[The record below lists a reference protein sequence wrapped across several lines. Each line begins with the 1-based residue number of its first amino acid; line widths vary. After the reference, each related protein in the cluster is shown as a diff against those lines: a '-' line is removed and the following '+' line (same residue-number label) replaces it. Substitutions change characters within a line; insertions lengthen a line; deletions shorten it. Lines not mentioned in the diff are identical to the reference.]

1 MDDDNKD
8 VAKASASSTEENN
21 VNVLTELELVNY
33 LNADIEMNE
42 EMNEEI
48 NCLSSIYNTDNEPKT
63 VVTENSLNPVLKI
76 NEEMANCLSSFSNTD
91 NEPKRKFARRNYRR
105 RDQSQSSDSSV
116 EEPEVVAA
124 IEISAPDSPTENS
137 PSSSNYSRDVSL
149 DDIILNNAINSDN
162 DNEEDD
168 SDSTDS
174 DFSFDSH
181 LSLLHIMGN
190 RRVFEH
196 SSDSD
201 SSVNENVI
209 EDSKTRTR

>member
-8 VAKASASSTEENN
+8 IAEASASSSGKKKENN
-21 VNVLTELELVNY
+21 GNGVMESAQVDLSSFEM
-33 LNADIEMNE
+33 DIE
-42 EMNEEI
+42 
-48 NCLSSIYNTDNEPKT
+48 
-63 VVTENSLNPVLKI
+63 I
-76 NEEMANCLSSFSNTD
+76 NEVMANCRSSFSNTD
-91 NEPKRKFARRNYRR
+91 NEPKKKFARRNYRR
-105 RDQSQSSDSSV
+105 RGQSQSSDSSV
-116 EEPEVVAA
+116 EEPEVVAGSNP

-137 PSSSNYSRDVSL
+137 PPSSNHSGDVSL
-149 DDIILNNAINSDN
+149 DDLILNNAINSDN
-162 DNEEDD
+162 DYEEDD

-201 SSVNENVI
+201 SSVNENVV
-209 EDSKTRTR
+209 EDSKRRTR